1 MRLAKPIGPRCS
13 PQVVGIALCRGPLGW
28 SARLCSSMITI
39 FLDRGIRIRF
49 PPPAASD
56 LLRFGGLG
64 HAPFL
69 LVSRASQL
77 RACVSNAPAVA
88 SMAASIHHGKVV
100 VAICRLG
107 RGLPALRPRLGMD
120 RPLPQGRP
128 SGSTG
133 DGLSVLGGRGG
144 QARTDP
150 TRLSVW
156 LPLPSAGDA
165 IRFGQVRASSRP
177 CDRLFS
183 HSFIPH
189 FVSLGL
195 PGVIVSSRFATEEVN
210 SLNAKPIVLKALLQ
224 QRHLQTHRAFCRE
237 YDRVAAVIDPTLRGS
252 WPSKAQFYRWL
263 SGDLVGLPYTD
274 HCRIL
279 EGMFPDWKV
288 NQLFHVHD
296 GGMEFVPEPAA
307 PQAQKSTRS
316 APSTESVDRL
326 KEAGISHLWPRT
338 NSAVLDDLVERV
350 NSAREEITVFGLT
363 RNFYAKDDILPLFEA
378 KASEILVTFYVM
390 DPRCDSRRDRYRIEP
405 VEAAMEDPT
414 RYTREILRPLFD
426 ASQRIMPT
434 TPSAGM
440 KIFTFNFPCSFAIEK
455 IDRSCRVMLYG
466 HGKRGTEGPTLVFDE
481 GTPYWTYFA
490 DQIQW
495 LERLAANPR
504 EPWVSKGLVVRALDE
519 AHLLDNRED
528 LGDR

>member
-1 MRLAKPIGPRCS
+1 
-13 PQVVGIALCRGPLGW
+13 
-28 SARLCSSMITI
+28 
-39 FLDRGIRIRF
+39 
-49 PPPAASD
+49 
-56 LLRFGGLG
+56 
-64 HAPFL
+64 
-69 LVSRASQL
+69 
-77 RACVSNAPAVA
+77 
-88 SMAASIHHGKVV
+88 
-100 VAICRLG
+100 
-107 RGLPALRPRLGMD
+107 
-120 RPLPQGRP
+120 
-128 SGSTG
+128 
-133 DGLSVLGGRGG
+133 
-144 QARTDP
+144 
-150 TRLSVW
+150 
-156 LPLPSAGDA
+156 
-165 IRFGQVRASSRP
+165 
-177 CDRLFS
+177 
-183 HSFIPH
+183 
-189 FVSLGL
+189 
-195 PGVIVSSRFATEEVN
+195 
-210 SLNAKPIVLKALLQ
+210 LNVKPIVLKVLLQ

-237 YDRVAAVIDPTLRGS
+237 YDRIAAVIDPTLRGG

-288 NQLFHVHD
+288 NQLFHMHD
-296 GGMEFVPEPAA
+296 GGIEFVPEPAA
-307 PQAQKSTRS
+307 PQAQKSTRP

-363 RNFYAKDDILPLFEA
+363 RNFYAKDDMLPLFEA
-378 KASEILVTFYVM
+378 KASEIPVTFYVM
-390 DPRCDSRRDRYRIEP
+390 DPHCDSRRDRYRIEP
-405 VEAAMEDPT
+405 VEAAMEDPA

-426 ASQRIMPT
+426 ASQRIIPS

-455 IDRSCRVMLYG
+455 FDRSCRVMLYG
-466 HGKRGTEGPTLVFDE
+466 HGKRGTEGPTLVFNE
-481 GTPYWTYFA
+481 GTTYWTYFA

-519 AHLLDNRED
+519 TYLLGNREA